1 MYDTSRSLVVHRV
14 EARLVKFCIMD
25 KSKPSQLA
33 LPGSFVKRSRED
45 EPTNEIE
52 LGVEKKRK
60 ADDCLKS
67 NLTRTKSKSMM
78 SIDGKK
84 LQVSKVE
91 FQASNSKVKVP
102 LPNTM
107 ENQRRQTTV
116 FNGRTN
122 VSHSR

>member
-1 MYDTSRSLVVHRV
+1 MYDISRYLVVHLV
-14 EARLVKFCIMD
+14 EGRLVKSCIMD

-33 LPGSFVKRSRED
+33 LPGSCVKRSRED

-107 ENQRRQTTV
+107 GNQRRQTSV
-116 FNGRTN
+116 LNDRTN